1 MSVSCLFSIG
11 RRSRSEGEWKPR
23 WATTLVGQ
31 DKERSHATS
40 SARLPTMASS
50 TRCFIEARVL
60 ASALQSRTFRGKG
73 RVRVRVE
80 FGLGL
85 RLGFGLGLRIEI
97 GIELGR
103 ARSSPAP

>member
-1 MSVSCLFSIG
+1 MG

-60 ASALQSRTFRGKG
+60 ASALQSRTLTICSPAITSRP
-73 RVRVRVE
+73 VAP
-80 FGLGL
+80 
-85 RLGFGLGLRIEI
+85 
-97 GIELGR
+97 GITGAQRESTPASSAAPGR
-103 ARSSPAP
+103 AAACNRM